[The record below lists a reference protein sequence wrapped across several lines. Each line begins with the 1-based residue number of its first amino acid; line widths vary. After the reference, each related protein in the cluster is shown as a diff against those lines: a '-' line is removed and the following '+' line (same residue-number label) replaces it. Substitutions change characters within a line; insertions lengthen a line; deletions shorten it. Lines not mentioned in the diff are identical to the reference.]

1 MLAAA
6 VPLLAI
12 AFCAPA
18 EPPLIDQVRQRRT
31 IRQAGLAIGGT
42 FLTAAAT
49 AGVVGGL
56 IEPAPVLTVAV
67 GGAGVAALA
76 VGRDFIT
83 NTELREPMNEASH
96 FEVRES
102 GVSGSG
108 LFALTPIE
116 EGAFLFDYS
125 GEVLNEEQMF
135 ARYPQANGRYVACLT
150 DDLYIDGADATRSNV
165 ARWMNHAPPSRANVV
180 WKKQRLGPQK
190 AMHFYALRP
199 IAVDEELCF
208 DYGDEY
214 WEALGEKPVL

>member
-1 MLAAA
+1 MLAGL
-6 VPLLAI
+6 PLLAI
-12 AFCAPA
+12 GFCAPA

-96 FEVRES
+96 FEVRE
-102 GVSGSG
+102 
-108 LFALTPIE
+108 F
-116 EGAFLFDYS
+116 
-125 GEVLNEEQMF
+125 
-135 ARYPQANGRYVACLT
+135 GRL
-150 DDLYIDGADATRSNV
+150 
-165 ARWMNHAPPSRANVV
+165 
-180 WKKQRLGPQK
+180 RLGP
-190 AMHFYALRP
+190 
-199 IAVDEELCF
+199 LCAHA
-208 DYGDEY
+208 D
-214 WEALGEKPVL
+214 